1 MKTKTKTKTTSRAR
15 SQRANRRCLGTVS
28 TKTWVNSTRTRPKT
42 VLLTLERTQSG
53 YTVQEAT
60 IMNRVNQY
68 GIVPVA
74 ADVRTITQDIN
85 TKGLLA

>member
-1 MKTKTKTKTTSRAR
+1 MKTKTKTTNRSRQAR
-15 SQRANRRCLGTVS
+15 RVSRRCLGSVS

-53 YTVQEAT
+53 YTVREAT
-60 IMNRVNQY
+60 IMNRINQY

-74 ADVRTITQDIN
+74 ADVRAITEDIN

>member
-1 MKTKTKTKTTSRAR
+1 MKTKTKTTSRAR
-15 SQRANRRCLGTVS
+15 KSQRANRRCLGTVS

-42 VLLTLERTQSG
+42 VVLTLERTQSG

-60 IMNRVNQY
+60 IMNRINQY
-68 GIVPVA
+68 GTVAVA
-74 ADVRTITQDIN
+74 ADVRAITQDIN